1 MEYLFSNNNQN
12 CVRVAPIEVGL
23 KVICNKETLDSIVK
37 GKYVKDNLT
46 LNVVK
51 LEDNLFSVYVAEKTQ
66 SKEIKWC

>member
-66 SKEIKWC
+66 GKEIKWC